1 MGGWVVVY
9 SEYSVLLWSKALVLD
24 LDQAEQKCLN
34 LIRSKPI
41 LDIVLKFSRFLIM
54 KASLNSLNKN
64 MAKLTALFVIQAI
77 LANLLNTNLLIEVF
91 LV

>member
-1 MGGWVVVY
+1 MLVRGGGV
-9 SEYSVLLWSKALVLD
+9 
-24 LDQAEQKCLN
+24 
-34 LIRSKPI
+34 KPI
-41 LDIVLKFSRFLIM
+41 SDIVLKFSRFLIM